1 MAFAFNTPGSNNN
14 ASSSAKNEN
23 WRADAF
29 LNGWFN
35 MPGGKRIKLGAFLFY
50 LRKHGDA
57 QLCEMLDQ
65 PGVVENLPK
74 YVTFDFQWAKPKD
87 AGGENPFAF
96 LAQPPATGGEA
107 PFDTS
112 AQA

>member
-1 MAFAFNTPGSNNN
+1 MAIAFNVPSSSNN
-14 ASSSAKNEN
+14 SATGKNEN

-87 AGGENPFAF
+87 EGGENPFAF
-96 LAQPPATGGEA
+96 LAAPAPTAPPAEAEA
-107 PFDTS
+107 PF
-112 AQA
+112 